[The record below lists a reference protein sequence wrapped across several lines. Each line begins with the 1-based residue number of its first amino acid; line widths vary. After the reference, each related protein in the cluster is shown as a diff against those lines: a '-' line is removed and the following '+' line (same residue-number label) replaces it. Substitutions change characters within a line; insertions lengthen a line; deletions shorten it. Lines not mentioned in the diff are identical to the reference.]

1 MMERAGKDTK
11 RVVMLVIAVLAA
23 LCVAGIVAVRASEG
37 TKQGTPQKEAAKTVF
52 NFKTENGVQKN
63 QAKTWNTNEGTTYTY
78 QQVLDMLNQQDKMT
92 TDVAVYANQFTDGM
106 HLEGNVKVGMIT
118 VNNGSGPL
126 NQNDAVIRRNCPTE
140 VTVELDT
147 GNKVEKDTAFKM
159 AICDSQKNILDT
171 FSITVKKG
179 EKEGSCTLKFND
191 VTINAIKSGDNVS
204 VYQLDDK
211 GKLTQKGEA
220 FQTLSTIKKS
230 DFTNYIGTIKMGSG
244 VQMLDQNFFD
254 QGRKGYTTYIE
265 NMQNGHYDG
274 ANYVFESGDNKIT
287 VKDYQGFDNMPQY
300 IQQKKNITKDVSDNL
315 TYLKGVSAEL
325 ANAKNGASS
334 GENSL
339 SVINLKSTTGNLKDD
354 LENANFLEPQNG
366 KAIQGILNEDG
377 YLLINIDTNGQDTY
391 TLEQIQ
397 IDNLGADSETE
408 ELARHIIYNFVQKGT
423 NGKYEA
429 YTGNIRINNVAAGQV
444 LAPAAQY
451 KHGGGLRGAVIAD
464 SVDFPQGP
472 EIHRDTLST
481 KTKAKVK
488 LTLADQVE
496 ETGSLKLTKI
506 SEGHETPENAT
517 FTITKEGETKP
528 TATVTY
534 RQMEGK
540 GSFTV
545 DLPIGTY
552 NVKESG
558 ADVDGYT
565 LKVDGTTTATVETGK
580 TAEISLTNTYSKDT
594 GSLTFTKKTAG
605 DAQTPDS
612 TQFTIKGP
620 SGVVYQGTYG
630 DLKKSDGSVTI
641 NGLEV
646 GEYTVEETGEKVD
659 NYQVTVTG
667 DKQATVFKGQ
677 KANIT
682 LTNTYTKEQ
691 SVKGALRLRKQ
702 SKNGATIAGTT
713 YTLYKW
719 NGTDASQIG
728 TVTRDQIEKTNKD
741 QWTQE
746 EESKKTDAHGV
757 YTSKELDAGSTYA
770 VMETEATDGYQ
781 RTANPAV
788 FTVDTKGQVSLIQN
802 ANADGAAEIDK
813 DGNMV
818 WHETSVVLKVTKI
831 DQNNKPVEGATLA
844 LYDGNKEIERW
855 TTNGEAHQIA
865 TSLTA
870 GKTYTLKEIDV
881 PEGYEKAVDQTITIE
896 KKDAVGKTENIQSVS
911 MTDQK
916 KTTTP
921 ITLKVSK
928 TDLTSGKEVSGA
940 KITVYDENNKAVDS
954 WTSDGTEHDF
964 GSSLK
969 AGSKYTIKEDGAPA
983 GYDYINTIKLS
994 VGKDGKMTVT
1004 GTEGDFKYDA
1014 KTGKLTIQDK
1024 KLATKKYALKVRK
1037 TENIDKKDT
1046 NKRIR
1051 GSRYAMFRWTGQIAA
1066 ADAQDNALL
1075 GASLRVSNVA
1085 TTAAADQK
1093 DPYARFRDLTRADI
1107 MKAKDWKMIGKSDTD
1122 SKGEIEK
1129 SDNDITPGVY
1139 AVMEE
1144 VPPAGYQRTA
1154 NPAII
1159 RLKED
1164 GTKKMISNANGAA
1177 ELETEGAVQ
1186 FLRWRETA
1194 TNVEIAKVDEN
1205 GKPVKGAILAVYD
1218 KDGKLI
1224 ESWTSDGTK
1233 HRITAKLVAGETYTL
1248 KELKAPEGYEKAADE
1263 TFKVEE
1269 KDIVGIDQYVQ
1280 DGINMTDKKTT
1291 TTTTTTNN
1299 NKTQTIA
1306 QGVKTGDPTTIGG
1319 LIALIAAAGA
1329 VTVLTV
1335 KRLRDAE

>member
-1 MMERAGKDTK
+1 MERAGKDMK

-63 QAKTWNTNEGTTYTY
+63 QANTWNTNEGTTYTY
-78 QQVLDMLNQQDKMT
+78 QQVLDMLNQRDKMT

-159 AICDSQKNILDT
+159 AICDSQKKILDT
-171 FSITVKKG
+171 FSITVKEG
-179 EKEGSCTLKFND
+179 EKEGSYTLKFND
-191 VTINAIKSGDNVS
+191 ATINAIKSGDNVS

-287 VKDYQGFDNMPQY
+287 VKDYQGFDNKPQY

-339 SVINLKSTTGNLKDD
+339 SVINLKSTTGNLKED
-354 LENANFLEPQNG
+354 LEKANFLEPQNG

-377 YLLINIDTNGQDTY
+377 YLLINIDTNGKDTY

-429 YTGNIRINNVAAGQV
+429 YTGKIKINNVAAGQV

-451 KHGGGLRGAVIAD
+451 KHGGGLRGAVIAN

-496 ETGSLKLTKI
+496 ETGSLKLTKT
-506 SEGHETPENAT
+506 STGHDTPDNAT
-517 FTITKEGETKP
+517 FTITKQGETQP
-528 TATVTY
+528 AATVKY
-534 RQMEGK
+534 EQIKDGN
-540 GSFTV
+540 GSYTV
-545 DLPIGTY
+545 ENLPIGTY
-552 NVKESG
+552 TVKESG

-565 LKVDGTTTATVETGK
+565 LQVDGTKTATVETSK
-580 TAEISLTNTYSKDT
+580 TAEISLTNTYSQKVGTLEIVKTTNGGTTPADT
-594 GSLTFTKKTAG
+594 V
-605 DAQTPDS
+605 
-612 TQFTIKGP
+612 FTITGP
-620 SGVVYQGTYG
+620 NKYKVEKHY
-630 DLKKSDGSVTI
+630 SDFKDGKLTI
-641 NGLEV
+641 GNLPV
-646 GEYTVEETGEKVD
+646 GEYTVKEGNAAVD
-659 NYQVTVTG
+659 GYTLNVTG
-667 DKQATVFKGQ
+667 DNDIAKNVE
-677 KANIT
+677 ANKTTTDTI
-682 LTNTYTKEQ
+682 TNTYTKEQ
-691 SVKGALRLRKQ
+691 PVKGALRLLKQ
-702 SKNGATIAGTT
+702 SKDGTAVAGTT

-719 NGTDASQIG
+719 NGTDNSKIG
-728 TVTRDQIEKTNKD
+728 TVTRDQIENTDKADWAQKD
-741 QWTQE
+741 Q
-746 EESKKTDAHGV
+746 KVTDASGT
-757 YTSKELDAGSTYA
+757 YTSPQLDAGGTYA
-770 VMETEATDGYQ
+770 IMETEATDGYQ

-788 FTVDTKGQVSLIQN
+788 FTVTDQGKISLIQKS
-802 ANADGAAEIDK
+802 NADGAAELDK
-813 DGNMV
+813 DGNVV
-818 WHETSVVLKVTKI
+818 WYETSVVLKVTKV
-831 DQNNKPVEGATLA
+831 DQNGQPVKGATLA
-844 LYDGNKEIERW
+844 LFDGDKEIEHW
-855 TTNGEAHQIA
+855 ITDGKAHQIA
-865 TSLTA
+865 KSLTA
-870 GKTYTLKEIDV
+870 GKNYTLKEINV
-881 PEGYEKAVDQTITIE
+881 PAGYEKAPDQIIPVEKVDV
-896 KKDAVGKTENIQSVS
+896 KGKDANIQSAS
-911 MTDQK
+911 MTDK
-916 KTTTP
+916 KTTT
-921 ITLKVSK
+921 SK
-928 TDLTSGKEVSGA
+928 A
-940 KITVYDENNKAVDS
+940 Y
-954 WTSDGTEHDF
+954 
-964 GSSLK
+964 SLK
-969 AGSKYTIKEDGAPA
+969 MRKMANINQNDTDTRIANSKYS
-983 GYDYINTIKLS
+983 L
-994 VGKDGKMTVT
+994 
-1004 GTEGDFKYDA
+1004 FKW
-1014 KTGKLTIQDK
+1014 TGKTNTSSADPDK
-1024 KLATKKYALKVRK
+1024 AFK
-1037 TENIDKKDT
+1037 
-1046 NKRIR
+1046 
-1051 GSRYAMFRWTGQIAA
+1051 G
-1066 ADAQDNALL
+1066 
-1075 GASLRVSNVA
+1075 
-1085 TTAAADQK
+1085 
-1093 DPYARFRDLTRADI
+1093 LTRKQMTEANG
-1107 MKAKDWKMIGKSDTD
+1107 WKEIVSSNTD
-1122 SKGEIEK
+1122 ANGEIK
-1129 SDNDITPGVY
+1129 ADSASDSDITPGVY
-1139 AVMEE
+1139 AFMEQ

-1154 NPAII
+1154 NPAVI

-1164 GTKKMISNANGAA
+1164 GTKEMISNANGAA
-1177 ELETEGAVQ
+1177 VFETEGTGDAAVQ

-1224 ESWTSDGTK
+1224 ESWTTDGTA
-1233 HRITAKLVAGETYTL
+1233 HRITAKLIAGDTYTL

-1306 QGVKTGDPTTIGG
+1306 QGVKTGDPTTVGG

-1329 VTVLTV
+1329 VTVLSI
-1335 KRLRDAE
+1335 KRMREAE

>member
-1 MMERAGKDTK
+1 MMERAGKNIK
-11 RVVMLVIAVLAA
+11 RVIIIAAAA
-23 LCVAGIVAVRASEG
+23 LLALCMAGIIMVWADANNSEGTPLFKQVLGKAVNFGIVANDFSHQNDLQSNFATKTYSTGNTAHGVNPNLSGTNPGNFVIGKLNNRLQVTKGQSQYSTFYVTNEDQNKIDDSQNKEIGHHVTINTDYTQDQLNAYVDKLTNDALAQGATLASHAATY
-37 TKQGTPQKEAAKTVF
+37 TKSTDQNNYGKIDTTDTTKYASDATIYLDGDAFRDEIQTGGKIEIHKLENQNIVF
-52 NFKTENGVQKN
+52 NFTKPV
-63 QAKTWNTNEGTTYTY
+63 NTHNWQTGKDEVATSITFCEYKI
-78 QQVLDMLNQQDKMT
+78 QVGNN
-92 TDVAVYANQFTDGM
+92 NQFLTTPDTQPGSATNLQLAQQTK
-106 HLEGNVKVGMIT
+106 HIFFNVRPSSKVK
-118 VNNGSGPL
+118 N
-126 NQNDAVIRRNCPTE
+126 
-140 VTVELDT
+140 VTFKNSAGIFLLD
-147 GNKVEKDTAFKM
+147 
-159 AICDSQKNILDT
+159 
-171 FSITVKKG
+171 
-179 EKEGSCTLKFND
+179 
-191 VTINAIKSGDNVS
+191 
-204 VYQLDDK
+204 
-211 GKLTQKGEA
+211 
-220 FQTLSTIKKS
+220 
-230 DFTNYIGTIKMGSG
+230 
-244 VQMLDQNFFD
+244 
-254 QGRKGYTTYIE
+254 
-265 NMQNGHYDG
+265 
-274 ANYVFESGDNKIT
+274 
-287 VKDYQGFDNMPQY
+287 
-300 IQQKKNITKDVSDNL
+300 
-315 TYLKGVSAEL
+315 GVSADVE
-325 ANAKNGASS
+325 GSSS
-334 GENSL
+334 GWVVTNQQFSNTKGEWH
-339 SVINLKSTTGNLKDD
+339 
-354 LENANFLEPQNG
+354 
-366 KAIQGILNEDG
+366 
-377 YLLINIDTNGQDTY
+377 NIYQDTEN
-391 TLEQIQ
+391 TTPGTPTTPTEQ
-397 IDNLGADSETE
+397 
-408 ELARHIIYNFVQKGT
+408 
-423 NGKYEA
+423 
-429 YTGNIRINNVAAGQV
+429 
-444 LAPAAQY
+444 
-451 KHGGGLRGAVIAD
+451 
-464 SVDFPQGP
+464 
-472 EIHRDTLST
+472 
-481 KTKAKVK
+481 
-488 LTLADQVE
+488 
-496 ETGSLKLTKI
+496 TGSLKLTKT
-506 SEGHETPENAT
+506 STGYDTPDNAT
-517 FTITKEGETKP
+517 FTITKQGETQPAK
-528 TATVTY
+528 TVTY
-534 RQMEGK
+534 KQIKEGK
-540 GSFTV
+540 GSYTV

-630 DLKKSDGSVTI
+630 DLKKSDDSVTI

-667 DKQATVFKGQ
+667 NKQATVSKGQ

-702 SKNGATIAGTT
+702 SKDGAAIAGTT

-719 NGTDASQIG
+719 NGTDVSQIG

-881 PEGYEKAVDQTITIE
+881 PEGYEKAADQTITIE

-928 TDLTSGKEVSGA
+928 TNITGDKEVPGATIEVVDKTADKTVDTWTSDGKGPHDIGDKLEAGHTYTLKETSAPTGYAYTTDVTFTVDKDGTIKDANGKTIDNKTVLVKDEALALKVSKTDLTSGAEVKGA
-940 KITVYDENNKAVDS
+940 KIAVYDENNKVVDS

-964 GSSLK
+964 GSKLT
-969 AGSKYTIKEDGAPA
+969 AGSSYKIKEDGAPA

-1107 MKAKDWKMIGKSDTD
+1107 MKAKDWKKINESDTNTN
-1122 SKGEIEK
+1122 GEIEK

-1159 RLKED
+1159 RLNED
-1164 GTKKMISNANGAA
+1164 GSKTMISNANGAA
-1177 ELETEGAVQ
+1177 ELEREGAVQ

-1194 TNVEIAKVDEN
+1194 TNVEINKVDEK
-1205 GKPVKGAILAVYD
+1205 GDSIKGAVLAIYD
-1218 KDGKLI
+1218 KDGAPV
-1224 ESWTSDGTK
+1224 ETWTSDGTK

-1248 KELKAPEGYEKAADE
+1248 KEFKAPEGYEKAADE
-1263 TFKVEE
+1263 TFTVES
-1269 KDIVGIDQYVQ
+1269 KDIVGIDQYIQ
-1280 DGINMTDKKTT
+1280 SGIEMIDKTT
-1291 TTTTTTNN
+1291 PTTPNQPV
-1299 NKTQTIA
+1299 KPAQTVA
-1306 QGVKTGDPTTIGG
+1306 KGVKTGDPTTIGG